1 MFVLFRE
8 YIKFELLFV
17 EKLRARQKVLSLE
30 KDGKVTQVE
39 EKNVDDDE
47 KEDEESDDGSEDE
60 IEKLEKEKKKKEK
73 KERKDKMKDEVDD
86 KILNFGLVNLV
97 LEVLN
102 IIIIIQPSLKVP
114 CPVDYV
120 TLNSRVG
127 LLIIYPVCMGFSLYK
142 VVSSRNFLFVQAALV
157 SIPEPEFAVS
167 LLVTVRQFPG
177 TLPVQQNILN
187 ILEHTFSQH
196 PVSLDT
202 KARMCLEK
210 VNNIY
215 LCNFF
220 WPEFFVCL
228 RFKNIF
234 NHERSKGLKIL
245 SLNRKQIKKY

>member
-1 MFVLFRE
+1 M
-8 YIKFELLFV
+8 
-17 EKLRARQKVLSLE
+17 
-30 KDGKVTQVE
+30 
-39 EKNVDDDE
+39 
-47 KEDEESDDGSEDE
+47 
-60 IEKLEKEKKKKEK
+60 
-73 KERKDKMKDEVDD
+73 
-86 KILNFGLVNLV
+86 
-97 LEVLN
+97 
-102 IIIIIQPSLKVP
+102 
-114 CPVDYV
+114 
-120 TLNSRVG
+120 
-127 LLIIYPVCMGFSLYK
+127 
-142 VVSSRNFLFVQAALV
+142 FVQAALV

-245 SLNRKQIKKY
+245 SLNRKQIKKVLMTTKNVMIIQYSWICKFKFKEMFDFYLNPQNKMGNLLSRYKMLLICHGTNK

>member
-30 KDGKVTQVE
+30 KDEKVTKVE

-127 LLIIYPVCMGFSLYK
+127 LLIIYPVCMGISLVY
-142 VVSSRNFLFVQAALV
+142 
-157 SIPEPEFAVS
+157 
-167 LLVTVRQFPG
+167 
-177 TLPVQQNILN
+177 
-187 ILEHTFSQH
+187 
-196 PVSLDT
+196 
-202 KARMCLEK
+202 
-210 VNNIY
+210 
-215 LCNFF
+215 
-220 WPEFFVCL
+220 
-228 RFKNIF
+228 
-234 NHERSKGLKIL
+234 
-245 SLNRKQIKKY
+245 IKLYIKL